1 MKIVSMVGVNF
12 HDGSAHIN
20 VTYEDESQRIVNGM
34 TLQDCMRQ
42 LIEESEK

>member
-20 VTYEDESQRIVNGM
+20 VTYEDESNRIVDGK

-42 LIEESEK
+42 LLQESEK